1 MQKILAVCLIVII
14 VHACCLGAPSV
25 ADVGMSTRNMSILF
39 IGDSISTGV
48 GASGP
53 ANGYT
58 TLITTALNRRH
69 KGYKYEEINL
79 AISGSTLVDQLWPV
93 PNSSAYPY
101 ILEKAIRSKPDIVVI
116 QHGTNDNAAGSSIGQ
131 FLWSYKEVVRTIK
144 EKLPRIRIVC
154 MTICPSWG
162 ISSSTKGWLTQA
174 NVGIQ
179 EIAAMENTLLAHI
192 NFELKNRREIFP
204 DGIHPNDEGHRIM
217 AESVIKALDE
227 NKMMSKK
234 RFDFICDGSGQYR
247 MCGYVFTIKAEN
259 NINDDNWVCF
269 RNVSKKGFTYTSD
282 YSVDV
287 ISPYKIYDRDFIMK
301 LPHEDANIPEAKS
314 HWNEYTGQAL
324 FSLPQTNNREIT
336 LRIE

>member
-1 MQKILAVCLIVII
+1 MQKILAVCLIVVV
-14 VHACCLGAPSV
+14 VHTCCLGAPSV
-25 ADVGMSTRNMSILF
+25 ADVDMSTRNMSILF

-58 TLITTALNRRH
+58 TLITAALNRRH

-101 ILEKAIRSKPDIVVI
+101 ILKKVIRSKPDIVVI

-131 FLWSYKEVVRTIK
+131 FLWSYREIVRTIK
-144 EKLPRIRIVC
+144 EKFPQTKIVC

-162 ISSSTKGWLTQA
+162 IGKSTERWLTQA

-179 EIAAMENTLLAHI
+179 EIAAMENTLLAHT
-192 NFELKNRREIFP
+192 NYNLKNRREIFP

-217 AESVIKALDE
+217 AASVLKALDE
-227 NKMMSKK
+227 NNNKSKNS
-234 RFDFICDGSGQYR
+234 FDFICDGLGQYR
-247 MCGYVFTIKAEN
+247 ICAYVFEVTAEN
-259 NINDDNWVCF
+259 SQEHDGWICF
-269 RNVSKKGFTYTSD
+269 RDVSKTGFTYISD
-282 YSVDV
+282 YSVE
-287 ISPYKIYDRDFIMK
+287 ITSPYKIYDRDVIIK
-301 LPHEDANIPEAKS
+301 QTDEDINISQIKS
-314 HWNEYTGQAL
+314 HWNDYTGQGI
-324 FSLPQTNNREIT
+324 FSLPPAKGGEIT
-336 LRIE
+336 LQIE